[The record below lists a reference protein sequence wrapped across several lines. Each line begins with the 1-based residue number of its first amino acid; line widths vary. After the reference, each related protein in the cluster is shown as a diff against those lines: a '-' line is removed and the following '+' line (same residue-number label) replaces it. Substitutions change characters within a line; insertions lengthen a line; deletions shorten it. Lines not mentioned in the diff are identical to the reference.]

1 MSSESYYI
9 YILVSKNNRVM
20 YIGVT
25 NDLHRRLCEH
35 RNEKIE
41 GFTKRYHLHKLVYF
55 EKYASPKTAIEREKE
70 LKGWTRKRKNDL
82 VTLYNPRWEDQSDS
96 FIL

>member
-1 MSSESYYI
+1 MSSDYYYI
-9 YILVSKNNRVM
+9 YILVGENNRVM

-25 NDLHRRLCEH
+25 NDLHRRLREH
-35 RNEKIE
+35 RNEEID

-55 EKYASPKTAIEREKE
+55 EKYSSPKTAIKREKE